1 MTGWV
6 LLEKALTV
14 GGQSQLQSPV
24 LSNPV
29 VCPMQRVEIRQQ
41 LARKVLEPETSR
53 WWESLHTHTQFLVWG
68 KAFLGASFLGGEGG
82 SPCSSPSTVIRGQWL
97 DEQRGDQLFLT
108 WQLLVPGGPDSQVE
122 T

>member
-68 KAFLGASFLGGEGG
+68 KAFLGASFLGGEGV
-82 SPCSSPSTVIRGQWL
+82 PM
-97 DEQRGDQLFLT
+97 QLSFHC
-108 WQLLVPGGPDSQVE
+108 D
-122 T
+122 